1 MTEAV
6 REAVQ
11 KSDEHLHIAQAEEV
25 AEVIVLLASDRAR
38 LITGNVVR
46 LR

>member
-1 MTEAV
+1 MTDEV
-6 REAVQ
+6 RRGVE
-11 KSDEHLHIAQAEEV
+11 EHADLIHIVEPHEV
-25 AEVIVLLASDRAR
+25 AHVIAYLASEHAR